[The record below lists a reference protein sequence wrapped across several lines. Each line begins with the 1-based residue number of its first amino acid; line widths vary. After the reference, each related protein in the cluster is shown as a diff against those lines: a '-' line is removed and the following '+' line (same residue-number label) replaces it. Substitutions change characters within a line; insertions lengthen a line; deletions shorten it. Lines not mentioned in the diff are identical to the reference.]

1 MTERMDDRALRL
13 KTLGNAV
20 CPPQAYPIFRYIAMI
35 ENGTCGDFCP
45 YIKHH
50 SRAVLL
56 VIGIGACVALL
67 FGGVSSCSMMAGSG
81 VGGVFTSSYLSE
93 DTDMLA
99 AEAAY
104 CELEQELQYELDHYE
119 ALHPGYDEYRFDL
132 DEIKHDPYV
141 LISILTAFHEGVLT
155 IGEVQAELQMLFE
168 KQYILTQTVEAVSY
182 THLAEAADE
191 KALLKIQKSVSG
203 YERRMKRLCR
213 DVYKRQA

>member
-1 MTERMDDRALRL
+1 MSRECGL
-13 KTLGNAV
+13 KRNRPVSYTHLA
-20 CPPQAYPIFRYIAMI
+20 FK
-35 ENGTCGDFCP
+35 ETFL

-56 VIGIGACVALL
+56 VIGIGTCVALL

-119 ALHPGYDEYRFDL
+119 ALHPGYDEYRFTMQIEYGL
-132 DEIKHDPYV
+132 
-141 LISILTAFHEGVLT
+141 SIH
-155 IGEVQAELQMLFE
+155 IGDRCGQWQ
-168 KQYILTQTVEAVSY
+168 
-182 THLAEAADE
+182 
-191 KALLKIQKSVSG
+191 
-203 YERRMKRLCR
+203 
-213 DVYKRQA
+213 